1 MTLMQTRFH
10 FSERAFH
17 ARIKTQDKMSTGIC
31 TLPGQPSRRSRKGNL
46 FYHII
51 EHLQKR
57 SGISISKQDL

>member
-1 MTLMQTRFH
+1 MR
-10 FSERAFH
+10 FSEQAFN
-17 ARIKTQDKMSTGIC
+17 ARTKTQDKMPTGIC

-57 SGISISKQDL
+57 SPE

>member
-1 MTLMQTRFH
+1 MR
-10 FSERAFH
+10 FSEQAFN
-17 ARIKTQDKMSTGIC
+17 ARTKTQDKMPTGIC

-57 SGISISKQDL
+57 CSGISISKQDL